1 MAKSS
6 SPHCTDRRRFCST
19 RTIHFFY
26 AQLCHCSAP
35 IFRDFLAIFSHFF
48 TDFPCTF
55 CPFFTP
61 NAHQKCPGALL
72 HRSLC
77 AALREQANT
86 SRTEL
91 FFREV
96 SRTWPDRILRI
107 RFEGP
112 NVRACGRFG
121 RFRTLI
127 INRLALIKTIY
138 CANRNYTIYS

>member
-91 FFREV
+91 SV
-96 SRTWPDRILRI
+96 SRSVPNLARPD
-107 RFEGP
+107 P
-112 NVRACGRFG
+112 SDPVR
-121 RFRTLI
+121 RTKCSRVWSVREI
-127 INRLALIKTIY
+127 SDTNHKPFSTD
-138 CANRNYTIYS
+138 